1 MTEDEMRRLASII
14 VDKIFERQAELD
26 DEFLNEWQEQIID
39 QTALNND
46 QDEIQRLETVEL
58 TIAEDPLAR
67 QFNVENA
74 LEKVKTMA
82 GRSTAGRPGQR
93 GGVKRKKR

>member
-26 DEFLNEWQEQIID
+26 EEFLNEWQEQIID

-46 QDEIQRLETVEL
+46 QDEIQRLEKLLQKALDDEEYEL
-58 TIAEDPLAR
+58 AAKLHVRIIKL
-67 QFNVENA
+67 
-74 LEKVKTMA
+74 KT
-82 GRSTAGRPGQR
+82 
-93 GGVKRKKR
+93 K

>member
-1 MTEDEMRRLASII
+1 MRRLASII

-46 QDEIQRLETVEL
+46 QDEIQRLEKLLQKALDDEEYEL
-58 TIAEDPLAR
+58 AAKLHLRIIKL
-67 QFNVENA
+67 
-74 LEKVKTMA
+74 KT
-82 GRSTAGRPGQR
+82 
-93 GGVKRKKR
+93 K

>member
-26 DEFLNEWQEQIID
+26 EEFLNEWQEQIID

-46 QDEIQRLETVEL
+46 QDEIQRLEKLLQKAIDDEEYEL
-58 TIAEDPLAR
+58 AAKLHLRIIKL
-67 QFNVENA
+67 
-74 LEKVKTMA
+74 KT
-82 GRSTAGRPGQR
+82 
-93 GGVKRKKR
+93 K

>member
-46 QDEIQRLETVEL
+46 QDEIHRLEKLLQKALDDEEYEL
-58 TIAEDPLAR
+58 AAKLHLRIIKL
-67 QFNVENA
+67 
-74 LEKVKTMA
+74 KT
-82 GRSTAGRPGQR
+82 
-93 GGVKRKKR
+93 K

>member
-26 DEFLNEWQEQIID
+26 EEFLNEWQEQIID

-46 QDEIQRLETVEL
+46 QDEIQRLEKLLQKALDDEEYEL
-58 TIAEDPLAR
+58 AAKLHLRIIKL
-67 QFNVENA
+67 
-74 LEKVKTMA
+74 KT
-82 GRSTAGRPGQR
+82 
-93 GGVKRKKR
+93 K

>member
-46 QDEIQRLETVEL
+46 QDEIQRLEKLLQKALDDEEYEL
-58 TIAEDPLAR
+58 AAKLHLRIIKL
-67 QFNVENA
+67 
-74 LEKVKTMA
+74 KT
-82 GRSTAGRPGQR
+82 
-93 GGVKRKKR
+93 K